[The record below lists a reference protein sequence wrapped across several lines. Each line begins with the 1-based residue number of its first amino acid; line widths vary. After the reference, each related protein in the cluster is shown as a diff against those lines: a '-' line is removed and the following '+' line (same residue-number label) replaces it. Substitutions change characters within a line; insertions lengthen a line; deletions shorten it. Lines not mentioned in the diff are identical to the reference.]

1 MKRLTIILA
10 FLMMPGVVFSQ
21 YTTKSK
27 APNMRNALTA
37 PANSIFGLFNP
48 EKFQMRHSFSSAFV
62 AGGGNSMMIN
72 SYVNTM
78 DYRFNNLFSLTLNL
92 GIMNTP
98 YNSFTQN
105 STAQNPTFNSLNQTR
120 FFGGGELRYKPSEKM
135 QISLGVYS
143 MPNTYYYSP
152 YSNRIIE

>member
-1 MKRLTIILA
+1 MKRLIVVLI
-10 FLMMPGVVFSQ
+10 FLMLPGVVFSQ
-21 YTTKSK
+21 YKTQTE
-27 APNMRNALTA
+27 APNMRDALTS
-37 PANSIFGLFNP
+37 PASSIFGLFNP
-48 EKFQMRHSFSSAFV
+48 EKFQMRHSFSSAFIS
-62 AGGGNSMMIN
+62 GGGNSMMLN

-78 DYRFNNLFSLTLNL
+78 DYQFNNLFSLTLNL
-92 GIMNTP
+92 GVMNSP

-105 STAQNPTFNSLNQTR
+105 SSRQNSAINSLNQTR

-152 YSNRIIE
+152 YPNRIIK